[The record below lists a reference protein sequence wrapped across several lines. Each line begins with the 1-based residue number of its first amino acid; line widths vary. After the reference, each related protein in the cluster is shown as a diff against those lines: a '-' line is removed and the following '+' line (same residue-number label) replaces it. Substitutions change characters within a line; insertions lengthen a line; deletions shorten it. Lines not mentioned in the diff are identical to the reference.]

1 MKLCVSALCLPEN
14 VLLTNIKQHLTGVAA
29 HAVGA
34 LTSPDRRRVFSEFV
48 VQVGFNFPCPI
59 HNEHAA
65 ASMAGIAEM

>member
-1 MKLCVSALCLPEN
+1 MCVCSCMPES
-14 VLLTNIKQHLTGVAA
+14 VLLTSIKQHLTGVAA

-48 VQVGFNFPCPI
+48 VQVGFRNPCPI

-65 ASMAGIAEM
+65 ASMVGIAEM